1 MNYWVG
7 MEWYEL
13 LQKRKSMADRTGYFP
28 KITKNSQ
35 LEKQNWPNRKNQ
47 FPQNTKKIANPQ
59 IDKLPQIIFRATRA
73 TGSYQFIDFRA
84 HVHTVGARRFPTK
97 LNVALR
103 ETWLQKKSR
112 LFLLFYPLFLQ
123 ALATM

>member
-35 LEKQNWPNRKNQ
+35 LEKQNWPYRKNQ

-59 IDKLPQIIFRATRA
+59 IDKLPQRIFRAARA

-84 HVHTVGARRFPTK
+84 HVHTVGARGFPTK

-103 ETWLQKKSR
+103 ET
-112 LFLLFYPLFLQ
+112 
-123 ALATM
+123 